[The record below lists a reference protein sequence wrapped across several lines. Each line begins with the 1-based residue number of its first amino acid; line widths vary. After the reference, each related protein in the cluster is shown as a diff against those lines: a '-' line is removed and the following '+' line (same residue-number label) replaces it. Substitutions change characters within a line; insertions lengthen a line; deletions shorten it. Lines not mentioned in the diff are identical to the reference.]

1 MNTFSQFHLDSLD
14 RSTYILQG
22 FFLRVFYLYS
32 LNNLYNFIILALS
45 ALNHI
50 DFKHLVGQASKH
62 CFNFR
67 CLKKHM
73 LNLLLIF
80 LDLLSKII
88 FFEFL
93 FIVKL
98 TPSMPALVRNYWKKN
113 EVSPEWFPNKPQPCT
128 FPYIK
133 ISTQPL
139 HNTLCKNMMSF
150 TIRFLMTSMY

>member
-62 CFNFR
+62 CFNFP

-98 TPSMPALVRNYWKKN
+98 TPSMPALVRNYWKK
-113 EVSPEWFPNKPQPCT
+113 KQPCT

-150 TIRFLMTSMY
+150 TIRFLITSMY

>member
-62 CFNFR
+62 CFNFP

-98 TPSMPALVRNYWKKN
+98 TPSMPALVRNYWKKTRWALN
-113 EVSPEWFPNKPQPCT
+113 GFLTNHNHVHSLISKYQLNL
-128 FPYIK
+128 YITLSAK
-133 ISTQPL
+133 IWCLLP
-139 HNTLCKNMMSF
+139 F
-150 TIRFLMTSMY
+150 DFW